1 LPDFD
6 LVITIDRMTKKNKRP
21 VDAAAGVAA
30 GGGPGGAP
38 GGWKGD
44 AVAERPGGDAEQGAD
59 RVEGNEPVRADAE
72 SERFRH
78 PGAGP
83 EPSQGQRR
91 PARAEGPEEDT
102 TEVSEEHQARDE
114 KERPP
119 RGKL

>member
-1 LPDFD
+1 MLPDFD

-21 VDAAAGVAA
+21 VDAAA
-30 GGGPGGAP
+30 GGAP

-78 PGAGP
+78 PAAGP
-83 EPSQGQRR
+83 EPSQGHRR

-102 TEVSEEHQARDE
+102 TEVSEAHQARDE